1 MGVGEGIWQYLS
13 RDSYCRLSSPLIPP
27 KTDTNGSPL
36 AHRTVFAL
44 LTEAGGLRLP
54 LLVLPDPSTGV
65 HLKMPVNVTA
75 TTDGAGVARFQSLG
89 FQVPYEVGCV
99 SCMPQSDY
107 SHKTPTRVSNVPKQG
122 RGAVAGHRSV
132 AMLTLCEP
140 CLRACRLLGGLV
152 SCACCSRAT
161 VCSRRTHMR
170 ST

>member
-1 MGVGEGIWQYLS
+1 VGVGEGIWQYLS

-27 KTDTNGSPL
+27 KTDANGSPL

-99 SCMPQSDY
+99 SCMPQSDD
-107 SHKTPTRVSNVPKQG
+107 SPGHKGFQCPEAGTR
-122 RGAVAGHRSV
+122 AVAGHRSV
-132 AMLTLCEP
+132 AMLTLREP